1 MCAREAFPA
10 SWAAAQN
17 GLGNLFRER
26 IMGVQRANLEQ
37 AVATPMKPPYTSTPA
52 MISLKHGQIPSEG
65 LAMCTVCVLLEK
77 NEPIWSE
84 PLRAVR
90 QL

>member
-1 MCAREAFPA
+1 
-10 SWAAAQN
+10 
-17 GLGNLFRER
+17 
-26 IMGVQRANLEQ
+26 MGVQRANLER
-37 AVATPMKPPYTSTPA
+37 AVARDKPPYTSTPA